1 MYHLKF
7 SFHFIS
13 AFSFYLEIHQA
24 SIPFFLLAPSVQ
36 KIALERSSWQTQSA
50 SPILSLKPSLSGK
63 IDLWMREEASGRHR

>member
-36 KIALERSSWQTQSA
+36 KIALERRWQTQSA
-50 SPILSLKPSLSGK
+50 SPILSLKLSLSGK